1 MKKLILK
8 YEGMSEQEKQN
19 LKNIRMN
26 SVLNNAGIAAW

>member
-8 YEGMSEQEKQN
+8 YEDMSEQEKQN
-19 LKNIRMN
+19 LKNITMN

>member
-8 YEGMSEQEKQN
+8 YEDMSEQEKQN

-26 SVLNNAGIAAW
+26 SVLNNVGIAAW